1 MARLRTGKNSF
12 GSGLYAPWRGAYCY
26 WLFFVEKMQL
36 WNTLRTLCQ
45 AHWSVNNFCLN
56 WKVCLSWW
64 VVFLLRTFY
73 GFKQFCWLCHHDIV
87 LPRNLNYTSFRKIA
101 KQLLIP
107 PPESNDS
114 DANIN
119 YHISPAP
126 SCKTSPYSIKW
137 SCWTDQYF
145 FSSNHV

>member
-1 MARLRTGKNSF
+1 MRGPNENPQCKNPSF
-12 GSGLYAPWRGAYCY
+12 LTKWWDLQDLSKKKSFWIWFICTLEGCVL
-26 WLFFVEKMQL
+26 LLTFFVEKMQL

-87 LPRNLNYTSFRKIA
+87 LPWDLNYTTFRK
-101 KQLLIP
+101 KEKL
-107 PPESNDS
+107 SKCWS
-114 DANIN
+114 G
-119 YHISPAP
+119 HIS
-126 SCKTSPYSIKW
+126 SSLWSNVSKVTSL
-137 SCWTDQYF
+137 
-145 FSSNHV
+145 